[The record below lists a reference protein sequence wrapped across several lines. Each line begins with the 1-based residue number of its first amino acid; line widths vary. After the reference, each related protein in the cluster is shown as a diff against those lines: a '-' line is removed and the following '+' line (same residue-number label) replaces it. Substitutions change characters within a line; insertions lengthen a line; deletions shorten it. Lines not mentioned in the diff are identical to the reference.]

1 MFHLLSDVAAL
12 IGSPSASFQGERVS
26 FTDSESYSDSEPPS
40 PPPPGRGKAVAGAS
54 GRRRRTRRRPR
65 VVDGFM
71 AAARHAHPQAT
82 SMAVSPPTSPRR
94 RTSPSAHS
102 ARALAV
108 PDADGFYE
116 VRSRRRW
123 RRRSPLRESR
133 LVPVELQGLC
143 FNCLAANHV
152 KRDCVFPV
160 RCFNCHQEGHRSFAW
175 PLPPGRGKRA
185 RSPPRAGH
193 SRRVAAR

>member
-1 MFHLLSDVAAL
+1 
-12 IGSPSASFQGERVS
+12 VS

-40 PPPPGRGKAVAGAS
+40 PPPPGRGKAIAGAS
-54 GRRRRTRRRPR
+54 GRRRRRPR

-133 LVPVELQGLC
+133 PIPIELQGLC

-152 KRDCVFPV
+152 KRDCVCLV
-160 RCFNCHQEGHRSFAW
+160 RCCNCHQEGHRSFACH
-175 PLPPGRGKRA
+175 LPPGRGKRA
-185 RSPPRAGH
+185 H
-193 SRRVAAR
+193 